1 MVQEIQMQDESDP
14 AYSYRNAQGAVRV
27 IRGRGCNESFRAAVD
42 HSYEAP
48 LSDLHSRIGMETHY
62 HWKKQLVSQ
71 GMLLDGKACQRSAM
85 PP

>member
-1 MVQEIQMQDESDP
+1 MQDETDP

-48 LSDLHSRIGMETHY
+48 LSELHSRIGMETRKFININKLIY
-62 HWKKQLVSQ
+62 FTVQVIIL
-71 GMLLDGKACQRSAM
+71 ACIFSH
-85 PP
+85 